1 MALQT
6 ANQFQLG
13 TDFSRLGSGIQ
24 QGQQIAN
31 QFQIGQDRRA
41 ATEQAQQAT
50 QLSSQALGGDT
61 TALGGLAAIDPARA
75 NQIQTYLSGL
85 SEADRAEG
93 LRENNV
99 LTRTALNALSL
110 PKEQVRNYLTQ
121 QSANFKAEGRNTDR
135 IDGALAGD
143 DNALFQALEFQAK
156 EGQTIEQL
164 AAKQFPEADKPE
176 KPDQT
181 TIEKQLV
188 AAGFTPGTPEFQAE
202 VLKSIQKP
210 VGTQINIGGEK
221 KFQEEVQKSQAATYA
236 KVGEDADSAIDA
248 NQSLSVLESID
259 VDTGALE
266 PAKQGIAAFA
276 SAFGID
282 ASGLANIS
290 KGESFNA
297 EAKRIVLAV
306 KASQKG
312 PQTDKDEF
320 TIRET
325 VANLGNTKAGNQFII
340 DSARALNNRRIERKE
355 FYDRY
360 IEENGGNFKDESG
373 ITADR
378 AWADFKRNTPLI
390 STKLRTPE
398 GLPVFFYKFEQ
409 DVRQLNPDAS
419 KSEIIEAWNAQN
431 KRAK

>member
-6 ANQFQLG
+6 ANQFNLSPDIAG
-13 TDFSRLGSGIQ
+13 NLSGGIQ
-24 QGQQIAN
+24 AGQKIAN
-31 QFQIGQDRRA
+31 QFQ
-41 ATEQAQQAT
+41 
-50 QLSSQALGGDT
+50 LGGERVAAQKVRTDDEKNKSLVNS
-61 TALGGLAAIDPARA
+61 ALRVSTMPDAEIIPFLENNIKSVQSMGGDAAESMKALEMAQAGRYDELREGSKRLVDIGVRQGIIEP
-75 NQIQTYLSGL
+75 
-85 SEADRAEG
+85 EAAAAPGFSLGQGQSLFDAAGNLIASVAPKSEG
-93 LRENNV
+93 L
-99 LTRTALNALSL
+99 
-110 PKEQVRNYLTQ
+110 
-121 QSANFKAEGRNTDR
+121 
-135 IDGALAGD
+135 
-143 DNALFQALEFQAK
+143 
-156 EGQTIEQL
+156 
-164 AAKQFPEADKPE
+164 
-176 KPDQT
+176 DQT

-188 AAGFTPGTPEFQAE
+188 AAGFTPGTKEFQAE

-221 KFQEEVQKSQAATYA
+221 KFQEEVQKGQAATYA
-236 KVGEDADSAIDA
+236 KVGEEADSAIDA

-276 SAFGID
+276 AGFGVD

-290 KGESFNA
+290 KGEAFNA

-355 FYDRY
+355 FYDRF
-360 IEENGGNFKDESG
+360 IEDNGGNFKDESG
-373 ITADR
+373 KTADR

-390 STKLRTPE
+390 SSTQRTPE
-398 GLPVFFYKFEQ
+398 GLPVFFYKFEEA
-409 DVRQLNPDAS
+409 VRDANPDATRA
-419 KSEIIEAWNAQN
+419 EIIEAWKAKN
-431 KRAK
+431 KGVK